1 MRNIYPKNINIHYPS
16 NHTLFIYGNDYRK
29 CVKGVARLNLPTV
42 QFTKEQELFREEV
55 RAFLQEE
62 LQKGTFQTKCDSWLS
77 GSDPAFSKII
87 GEQGWIGMTWPKEYG
102 GAERSSIDRY
112 ILTEEFLAIGA
123 PVAAHWFADRQ
134 TGPLLL
140 RFGTDYQKNFFLP
153 KIVQGECF
161 FAIGLSEPN
170 SGSDLASVKTKAEKV
185 EGGWIINGAKTWTSN
200 AQDAHYMVTLVRT
213 EPVTDKKHQGLSQL
227 IINLKSEG
235 VTITPIHYLTGKH
248 HFNDVFFD
256 NVFVPDEM
264 VVGTLGNGWA
274 QGLAELAYERSGP
287 ERILSTFPLLNE
299 AIEELKRNQD
309 LEGLAEVSKLVA
321 ELWSLRNL
329 SIGVAK
335 VLEEGGEVSVP
346 AALVKSVGTKFEQ
359 KIPEVVRLLLDVFPQ
374 LEADCALDRYLAES
388 TLHSPGFT
396 IRGGTSEVLYG
407 IIAKGVLAG

>member
-1 MRNIYPKNINIHYPS
+1 M
-16 NHTLFIYGNDYRK
+16 
-29 CVKGVARLNLPTV
+29 ARLNLPTV
-42 QFTKEQELFREEV
+42 QFTKEQEVFREEV
-55 RAFLQEE
+55 RAFLQGE

-77 GSDPAFSKII
+77 GSDPGFSKLIA
-87 GEQGWIGMTWPKEYG
+87 EQGWIGMTWPKEYG

-153 KIVQGECF
+153 QIVKGECF

-170 SGSDLASVKTKAEKV
+170 SGSDLASVRTKAEKV
-185 EGGWIINGAKTWTSN
+185 EGGWIVNGAKTWTSN

-213 EPVTDKKHQGLSQL
+213 EPVSEKKHQGLSQL

-235 VTITPIHYLTGKH
+235 VTITPIRYLTGEH

-299 AIEELKRNQD
+299 ALEELKRQQD
-309 LEGLAEVSKLVA
+309 FEGLTEASKLIA

-346 AALVKSVGTKFEQ
+346 AALVKSIGTKFEQ
-359 KIPEVVRLLLDVFPQ
+359 KIPEVVRLLLNVYPQ
-374 LEADCALDRYLAES
+374 LQADRALDRYLAES
-388 TLHSPGFT
+388 TLHAPGFT